1 MKEFILSILISWL
14 FVNILK
20 PVIIWIKDKKIS
32 WDKLIAN
39 GGMPSGHTSLV
50 VSSATALFL
59 ETGFSPLFILGVILS
74 LVVMYDAFMVRNV
87 IEEQSRI
94 INTLTKDIKGF
105 KRLEENV
112 GHSLTEVL
120 VSLVFGI
127 IIPIIVYAI
136 I

>member
-1 MKEFILSILISWL
+1 MKEFILSIVISWS
-14 FVNILK
+14 FINILK
-20 PVIIWIKDKKIS
+20 PVISWIKEKKIS
-32 WDKLIAN
+32 WDKLIAK

-59 ETGFSPLFILGVILS
+59 ETGFSPLFILGVILA
-74 LVVMYDAFMVRNV
+74 LIVMYDAFMVRNV
-87 IEEQSRI
+87 IEEQSRV
-94 INTLTKDIKGF
+94 INDFMKDNKEF
-105 KRLEENV
+105 KKLEENV
-112 GHSLTEVL
+112 GHNVIEVL